1 VPSRDAPYVVEEPTG
16 VVRVVAAWLAESFRR
31 CANQRL
37 DYHPITAFCSGPS
50 APRDLGV
57 PTMPRKRDFDKLERR
72 RMQAAKLL
80 KRGFSQAE
88 VARKLKVSRESVRRW
103 SNRIATHGSVKG
115 LKKTQQPGRNPKLE
129 PSALRRLIAILKAGP
144 RKAGFSTGPWTLARI
159 AAVIRKEFGV
169 RHHPAHVGWILSR
182 KLGMRRTD
190 DIPGG
195 GEEAEPIADAVTV
208 FYEIIN
214 PQGSSARRLCLA
226 CPSTLRVSSAQRRL
240 APNHSQAAAPAR
252 LRPANRRNWR
262 SRTPVSRIH
271 LDGRLGPVR
280 APRAFAGRRVGP
292 A

>member
-1 VPSRDAPYVVEEPTG
+1 
-16 VVRVVAAWLAESFRR
+16 
-31 CANQRL
+31 
-37 DYHPITAFCSGPS
+37 
-50 APRDLGV
+50 
-57 PTMPRKRDFDKLERR
+57 MPRKRDFDQLERR

-195 GEEAEPIADAVTV
+195 GGEKPSRLLTLSLYSMRSSIRRAV
-208 FYEIIN
+208 
-214 PQGSSARRLCLA
+214 
-226 CPSTLRVSSAQRRL
+226 
-240 APNHSQAAAPAR
+240 APGVCA
-252 LRPANRRNWR
+252 
-262 SRTPVSRIH
+262 
-271 LDGRLGPVR
+271 
-280 APRAFAGRRVGP
+280 
-292 A
+292 